1 LRELTRL
8 KERYDFT
15 LDSRQLGI
23 VMFSAIV
30 AGALIFVLGMSVGK
44 QWEKKA
50 HAEKGMPDAVKIVS
64 VDKPAP
70 EQTIPAA
77 PPVAP
82 PDESTSSSKSEESK
96 NLPADDAAVANS
108 DGPPEQETMRPEDM
122 TFPHVLTGTAKP
134 KLPPPKPSAKTAKTA
149 KTANGVAFTVQV
161 GAFKDKS
168 TANSLAAKLK
178 KKGYSSGVQTTKGAG
193 GSIYKVHVGSFK
205 SKDDAHRMADRLASK
220 ERLKTFVT
228 VY

>member
-1 LRELTRL
+1 LREPTRF

-15 LDSRQLGI
+15 LDSRQLGL
-23 VMFSAIV
+23 VLFSAVV

-50 HAEKGMPDAVKIVS
+50 HAEKGMNDTVKIVS
-64 VDKPAP
+64 VDSPAP

-82 PDESTSSSKSEESK
+82 PDESTSSAKSETK
-96 NLPADDAAVANS
+96 NLQADDVAVTNS
-108 DGPPEQETMRPEDM
+108 DGPPEQETMKPEDM

-134 KLPPPKPSAKTAKTA
+134 KLPPPKPSVNTAK
-149 KTANGVAFTVQV
+149 KVDYTVQV

-178 KKGYSSGVQTTKGAG
+178 KKGYSSGVQATKGSRG
-193 GSIYKVHVGSFK
+193 RIYKVHVGRFK
-205 SKDDAHRMADRLASK
+205 SKDDARRMADRLASN
-220 ERLKTFVT
+220 ERLKTYVT